1 MSPVFTVTYL
11 LPFLSTACFNR
22 CTARFCK
29 LHLLFCTRILKKKE
43 KKNVCTLNC
52 CRSLLLFFFSKKY
65 VCKHFSSVNCV
76 PLLPCLQAASVS
88 LSTQAFFLFFFFSSK
103 QQNEITSI
111 TQLHLKV
118 TGLASF
124 SQLLLGNANADAD
137 SSAGFL
143 CR

>member
-1 MSPVFTVTYL
+1 MYL
-11 LPFLSTACFNR
+11 CFLTFR
-22 CTARFCK
+22 QPQF
-29 LHLLFCTRILKKKE
+29 LF
-43 KKNVCTLNC
+43 
-52 CRSLLLFFFSKKY
+52 LLLAF
-65 VCKHFSSVNCV
+65 
-76 PLLPCLQAASVS
+76 
-88 LSTQAFFLFFFFSSK
+88 FFLFLFFPFPK

>member
-1 MSPVFTVTYL
+1 MYEDFENNNNNKNTCALLTAAKVFGCSPKSMFANT
-11 LPFLSTACFNR
+11 FLK
-22 CTARFCK
+22 CK
-29 LHLLFCTRILKKKE
+29 LCTSA
-43 KKNVCTLNC
+43 
-52 CRSLLLFFFSKKY
+52 SLPSGSLSFSFYCWLFFF
-65 VCKHFSSVNCV
+65 
-76 PLLPCLQAASVS
+76 L
-88 LSTQAFFLFFFFSSK
+88 FLFFPFPK